1 MRNLDDIHEWFLSR
15 GLPVVLDRRVRSREL
30 IDRAAP
36 MIGVAGAG
44 VALYELISTD
54 NDTRSIVLMILLGVV
69 ALLMAA
75 QPLVLTALQR
85 VGTIRADVVRR
96 ALSWLVIAIFVVALP
111 ATDTGSWPEAAAK
124 MPAFLLAALVL
135 IWLTYLGAG
144 SIGLWALRY
153 ASTQFGALGTLMSR
167 ALPLL
172 MLTVVV
178 FFTGEL
184 WQLSARITRE
194 RLWQTIGFLALT
206 ATVFMVATVRDELNN
221 LRENRAERP
230 APAALLAGTPLADL
244 TGADG
249 PEPPR
254 PALRWPERLNVLL
267 VMVVSQAIQV
277 VFFTTGVFAFFMLLG
292 IVAVPHDVM
301 ALWSNEAACPSGAAP
316 PCSGTWCGIR
326 IGVPQT
332 LIHMSLL
339 VAVLSGLYFTVN
351 SSIDPQYR
359 TRFFEPLIADVA
371 VSLAGRDVYLSAS
384 QRI

>member
-1 MRNLDDIHEWFLSR
+1 
-15 GLPVVLDRRVRSREL
+15 
-30 IDRAAP
+30 
-36 MIGVAGAG
+36 
-44 VALYELISTD
+44 
-54 NDTRSIVLMILLGVV
+54 MILLIVL

-85 VGTIRADVVRR
+85 LGTVRADAVRR
-96 ALSWLVIAIFVVALP
+96 TLSWLVIAIFVIVLP
-111 ATDTGSWPEAAAK
+111 LADTGSWTSAAAM

-153 ASTQFGALGTLMSR
+153 SSAQFGALATLMSR

-206 ATVFMVATVRDELNN
+206 ALAFMAVTVRDELSS
-221 LRENRAERP
+221 LRENRAGQP
-230 APAALLAGTPLADL
+230 ATAALLAGTPLAEFSD
-244 TGADG
+244 D
-249 PEPPR
+249 EPPR
-254 PALRWPERLNVLL
+254 LALRWTERLNVLL

-277 VFFTTGVFAFFMLLG
+277 AFFTAGVFAFFMLLG

-301 ALWSNEAACPSGAAP
+301 ALWSNEAACASGAAP
-316 PCSGTWCGIR
+316 PCAGTWFGIR

-332 LIHMSLL
+332 LIHMALL

-351 SSIDPQYR
+351 SSVDPQYR
-359 TRFFEPLIADVA
+359 SRFFEPLIADVA
-371 VSLAGRDVYLSAS
+371 ISLAGRDAYLAAT
-384 QRI
+384 RA

>member
-1 MRNLDDIHEWFLSR
+1 MRNLEDVHEWFLSR

-30 IDRAAP
+30 LDRAAP

-44 VALYELISTD
+44 VSLYELLSTD
-54 NDTRSIVLMILLGVV
+54 NDTRSIMLMILLIVL

-85 VGTIRADVVRR
+85 LGTVRADSVRR
-96 ALSWLVIAIFVVALP
+96 ALSWLVITIFVIVLP
-111 ATDTGSWPEAAAK
+111 LADTGSWASAAAM

-153 ASTQFGALGTLMSR
+153 ASTQFGALATLMSR

-206 ATVFMVATVRDELNN
+206 ALAFMAVTVRDELAG
-221 LRENRAERP
+221 LRENRAGQP
-230 APAALLAGTPLADL
+230 ATASLLVGTPLADL
-244 TGADG
+244 SDDA
-249 PEPPR
+249 PR
-254 PALRWPERLNVLL
+254 PALSWPERLNVLL

-277 VFFTTGVFAFFMLLG
+277 AFFTAGVFAFFMLLG
-292 IVAVPHDVM
+292 IIAVPHDVM
-301 ALWSNEAACPSGAAP
+301 ALWSNEAACASGAAP
-316 PCSGTWCGIR
+316 PCAGTWFGIR

-332 LIHMSLL
+332 LIHMALL

-351 SSIDPQYR
+351 SSVDPQYR
-359 TRFFEPLIADVA
+359 SRFFEPLIADVA
-371 VSLAGRDVYLSAS
+371 ISLAGRDAYLAAT
-384 QRI
+384 RA

>member
-1 MRNLDDIHEWFLSR
+1 
-15 GLPVVLDRRVRSREL
+15 
-30 IDRAAP
+30 

-44 VALYELISTD
+44 VSLYELVSTD
-54 NDTRSIVLMILLGVV
+54 NDTRSIVLMVV
-69 ALLMAA
+69 LIVLALLLAA

-85 VGTIRADVVRR
+85 LGTVRGDTVRR
-96 ALSWLVIAIFVVALP
+96 ILSWLVIAIFVIMLP
-111 ATDTGSWPEAAAK
+111 LADTGSWTAAAAT

-184 WQLSARITRE
+184 WQLSARMTRE

-206 ATVFMVATVRDELNN
+206 AVAFMAVTVRDELAS
-221 LRENRAERP
+221 LRDNRAEQH
-230 APAALLAGTPLADL
+230 ASAALLAGTPLADL
-244 TGADG
+244 IDG
-249 PEPPR
+249 DAPR

-301 ALWSNEAACPSGAAP
+301 ALWSSEAVCPSGAVP
-316 PCSGTWCGIR
+316 PCAGTWFGIR
-326 IGVPQT
+326 IGLPQT
-332 LIHMSLL
+332 LIHMALL

-351 SSIDPQYR
+351 SSVDPQYR
-359 TRFFEPLIADVA
+359 SRFFEPLIADVA
-371 VSLAGRDVYLSAS
+371 VSLAGRDAYLVAS
-384 QRI
+384 RV

>member
-1 MRNLDDIHEWFLSR
+1 MRNLEDVHEWFLAR

-44 VALYELISTD
+44 AALYELISTD
-54 NDTRSIVLMILLGVV
+54 NDTRSIMLMILLAVV

-75 QPLVLTALQR
+75 QPLILTALQR
-85 VGTIRADVVRR
+85 IGTLRADTARR
-96 ALSWLVIAIFVVALP
+96 ALSWLVIAIFVIGLP
-111 ATDTGSWPEAAAK
+111 AVDTGTWAAAATR
-124 MPAFLLAALVL
+124 MPAYLAAALAL

-184 WQLSARITRE
+184 WQLSARTTRE

-206 ATVFMVATVRDELNN
+206 ATVFMFATVRDELAG
-221 LRENRAERP
+221 LRENRSEGP
-230 APAALLAGTPLADL
+230 NTAALLTGTPLADL
-244 TGADG
+244 TDA
-249 PEPPR
+249 EVPR
-254 PALRWPERLNVLL
+254 PALRWPEKLNVLL

-277 VFFTTGVFAFFMLLG
+277 VFFTSGVFAFFMLLG

-301 ALWSNEAACPSGAAP
+301 ALWAGESACPSGAAP
-316 PCSGTWCGIR
+316 PCSGTWFGIR

-339 VAVLSGLYFTVN
+339 VSVLSGLYFTVN

-359 TRFFEPLIADVA
+359 SRFFEPLIADVA
-371 VSLAGRDVYLSAS
+371 VSLAGRDVYLAAS
-384 QRI
+384 SRA